1 MPRLLV
7 PILALMIFSCCAGPT
22 NEFRSDATRSLATA
36 IKPPE
41 VKLYAFKDYDI
52 MTVYQKTRKDDGM
65 RYAQWIKK
73 VAAWQQERKETRNF
87 SEKHHY
93 EIVLS
98 KEWYASGRYGE
109 AVDILLPVVKEE
121 PYNLF
126 ALESLARALYRHD
139 DRGRSFEF
147 YHRLIG
153 MLDNQQNYAGEKN
166 IVPIDMSFPEAY
178 WKYGTLLMDKE
189 YWGLGAFNISR
200 FLMILSKMQEPQPLI
215 LFDQALSSL
224 TKAYFHMKKFEIAKY
239 YAQEALKLN
248 PDNQYVRKYIKKMK

>member
-22 NEFRSDATRSLATA
+22 NEFRSDATHSLATA

-41 VKLYAFKDYDI
+41 VKLYAFKDPNI
-52 MTVYQKTRKDDGM
+52 MTVYQKTRKEDGI
-65 RYAQWIKK
+65 RYAHWIEKL
-73 VAAWQQERKETRNF
+73 AGWRQERKETHNF
-87 SEKHHY
+87 SDKYHN

-98 KEWYASGRYGE
+98 KELYASGRYGE
-109 AVDILLPVVKEE
+109 AADILLPVVTEE

-126 ALESLARALYRHD
+126 ALESLGRALYRND
-139 DRGRSFEF
+139 DRERSFEC

-153 MLDNQQNYAGEKN
+153 MLDNQDNDEGEKN

-189 YWGLGAFNISR
+189 YWDVGAFNISR
-200 FLMILSKMQEPQPLI
+200 FLLILTKMQEPQPLI

-224 TKAYFHMKKFEIAKY
+224 TKAYFQMKKFEIAKY
-239 YAQEALKLN
+239 YAQETLKLN
-248 PDNQYVRKYIKKMK
+248 PDNQFVTKYIKQMK